1 MSKSVEED
9 EIGELGNESSVDVN
23 IDGDDDDDE
32 EGGEEDGGEDG
43 EDDDEEGEE
52 EQEEAEDTG
61 EEQEEEDAED
71 DDDDLFGKQNEDY
84 LKTKAISQLRPPQLP
99 PSQFPRKQD
108 FSEATGRRMQQER
121 GGAAG
126 RGHRDSLPVGSIPP
140 AWNHNLSFG
149 SGGSLMS
156 LGRGGGRPGKVCL
169 CPLLCSPSFPCGV
182 ALHTM
187 FFCPHQF
194 CPYWNGVRNVTIRLD
209 MRELSSSLLYLA
221 DKSVQEV
228 CIICI
233 KLTSFALDSYTLSI
247 LIYPNGNAP
256 KVMSKHIL
264 PPSPSYTQ
272 YM

>member
-1 MSKSVEED
+1 MSKTVEED

-23 IDGDDDDDE
+23 IDGDDDD

-43 EDDDEEGEE
+43 EDDDDEDEE
-52 EQEEAEDTG
+52 EEEEDTG

-84 LKTKAISQLRPPQLP
+84 VNTKAISQLRPPQLP

-187 FFCPHQF
+187 LFCPHQF

-209 MRELSSSLLYLA
+209 IRALSSSLLYLA

-256 KVMSKHIL
+256 KVLYKHIL